1 MTHHRH
7 QGGEPHPSPPIGPS
21 LLRLAAS
28 KRLAVAGAL
37 IVLIWAVYLWT
48 TR

>member
-1 MTHHRH
+1 MTHHHH
-7 QGGEPHPSPPIGPS
+7 QRGEPHLSPPIGPS

-37 IVLIWAVYLWT
+37 IVLIWTAYSWT